1 MSLLSSFKK
10 VLGFPD
16 EYDEEPDATDVEVE
30 VQAHAND
37 ILPADNSAQSGTN
50 ASVQPTESD
59 LLEVRLTD
67 AAIPGEVLDAVIK
80 QFNATQPDFVKECL
94 SLEAQRSFI
103 LERMETSL
111 LEKLR
116 AEAEEARRVG
126 LRQCEAERTKMASD
140 IQRMKADKTKMVRQK
155 EEFENAQLSATR
167 QKRAL
172 KERVTDLEQQVE
184 QLEADREQLQLE
196 NRTLINK
203 LRVAD
208 VKSKI
213 ADGSDVEIDSM
224 VRENLALTDRIRQL
238 ETDLEEARK
247 ASEQSTDT
255 QIPQEVMDEIESRLA
270 EFEDLKQRKDKRIAE
285 LEKSLFDTISESNDS
300 TRRLNSEIEEKDHEI
315 TDLQAEIKRL
325 TQLIN
330 ASEYQKPQNKKKIR
344 NLNKPSASDE
354 VRETESESAETA
366 DMPIPATE
374 TTPKISAI
382 DELMDSTD
390 WFTSPDPILPKKDPE
405 VEELFGYKEPQRKPS
420 TDNDRQLSLF

>member
-16 EYDEEPDATDVEVE
+16 EYDEEPDATEVEVD

-37 ILPADNSAQSGTN
+37 ILPADNSAQPGTN

-224 VRENLALTDRIRQL
+224 VRENLTLTDRVRQL

-300 TRRLNSEIEEKDHEI
+300 TRRLNSAIEEKDHEI

-330 ASEYQKPQNKKKIR
+330 ASEYQKPQNKKKNR
-344 NLNKPSASDE
+344 NLNKTSASDE
-354 VRETESESAETA
+354 VRETESESAETD
-366 DMPIPATE
+366 DMPTPSAE
-374 TTPKISAI
+374 ATPKISAI

>member
-330 ASEYQKPQNKKKIR
+330 ASEYQKPQNKKKNR
-344 NLNKPSASDE
+344 NLNKTSASDE
-354 VRETESESAETA
+354 VRETESESAETD
-366 DMPIPATE
+366 DMPTPSAE
-374 TTPKISAI
+374 ATPKISAI

>member
-224 VRENLALTDRIRQL
+224 VRENLTLTDRVRQL

-300 TRRLNSEIEEKDHEI
+300 TRRLNSAIEEKDHEI

-330 ASEYQKPQNKKKIR
+330 ASEYQKPQNKKKNR
-344 NLNKPSASDE
+344 NLNKTSASDE
-354 VRETESESAETA
+354 VRETESESAETD
-366 DMPIPATE
+366 DMPTPSAE
-374 TTPKISAI
+374 ATPKISAI